1 MKMANEL
8 FNITLKCDFRR
19 STHAHSPSQ
28 LKKNK
33 SKNVDTSATKM
44 ESTWLEF
51 WWGQPKQVTEQKEGL
66 RELVLGLG
74 VRMQV
79 PGLVS

>member
-28 LKKNK
+28 LKKNE
-33 SKNVDTSATKM
+33 SKNVDTSATK
-44 ESTWLEF
+44 WNL
-51 WWGQPKQVTEQKEGL
+51 
-66 RELVLGLG
+66 LGLG
-74 VRMQV
+74 TGGDNQNRSQSKRK
-79 PGLVS
+79 G